1 METNQ
6 SNHYKNKRSKREE
19 FISKYC
25 NGDGIIVDGFIVD
38 KGHPK
43 GAEVHSITENGIIIV
58 HNYSSGKLVTKLLAR
73 PHQIMRYYKATGRE
87 YPPELE
93 HILELAR
100 LHNILG
106 YNEI

>member
-1 METNQ
+1 METKQ
-6 SNHYKNKRSKREE
+6 TKHYKNKRYKREK
-19 FISKYC
+19 FIKKYC

-38 KGHPK
+38 KGHPN
-43 GAEVHSITENGIIIV
+43 GVEVHSITENGIIIV
-58 HNYSSGKLVTKLLAR
+58 HNYLSGKLVTKLLAR
-73 PHQIMRYYKATGRE
+73 PHQIKRYYESTGRE